1 MQFQE
6 IYRLPGECVAEDLR
20 SRVLDLD
27 PSVALHVLPF
37 SIWFVISYYGLALPE
52 ESMHDW
58 TIEISYY
65 FKKKKTKGEFPQ
77 PVTSSDVREIV
88 TLSNTVIIKCDS

>member
-6 IYRLPGECVAEDLR
+6 IYRLPGECVSEDLR

-52 ESMHDW
+52 ESMHD
-58 TIEISYY
+58 
-65 FKKKKTKGEFPQ
+65 
-77 PVTSSDVREIV
+77 
-88 TLSNTVIIKCDS
+88 